1 MTTLTIQI
9 TDDSFSKLKEE
20 AQSLGLTP
28 EELARI
34 AIEQAATPPDQT
46 FKGLLSRDLEE
57 NAELYRRLA

>member
-9 TDDSFSKLKEE
+9 TDDSFSELKEE

-34 AIEQAATPPDQT
+34 AIEQAATPQT
-46 FKGLLSRDLEE
+46 RLSKGCFRGTWKRMQSYIDD
-57 NAELYRRLA
+57 